1 MIHAVRWSAANSER
15 DSDEIQTILKLEI
28 HEEMLIHD
36 RLPPEPADPE
46 PPDLPVLQWSQAW
59 IQIMQQQAT
68 DFVRDLT
75 ILLQVWYKISWARM
89 WCSWWSYFEL
99 MPDCALRADATDLE
113 PAEPVE
119 RDGLELLNFRLLQ
132 L

>member
-1 MIHAVRWSAANSER
+1 M
-15 DSDEIQTILKLEI
+15 TLKLEI

-46 PPDLPVLQWSQAW
+46 PPDLPVLQCNQAW

-75 ILLQVWYKISWARM
+75 VLLQV
-89 WCSWWSYFEL
+89 
-99 MPDCALRADATDLE
+99 
-113 PAEPVE
+113 
-119 RDGLELLNFRLLQ
+119 
-132 L
+132 

>member
-1 MIHAVRWSAANSER
+1 M
-15 DSDEIQTILKLEI
+15 ILKLEI

-46 PPDLPVLQWSQAW
+46 PSDLPVLQCSQAW

-75 ILLQVWYKISWARM
+75 ILLQV
-89 WCSWWSYFEL
+89 
-99 MPDCALRADATDLE
+99 
-113 PAEPVE
+113 
-119 RDGLELLNFRLLQ
+119 
-132 L
+132 